1 MNNIF
6 KPYIRLPKNVYILFI
21 SRIIICIGSFVYPFV
36 TMLLTIKLGYNEKA
50 AGILLTIIIA
60 SGGLGLLLGG
70 KLSDKFGR
78 KKIIILFNLLSAFA
92 FIICAFISTSP
103 LVPYIILIANFFSM
117 GQLPAINAMI
127 TDITD
132 KETRKNAFSLI
143 YLGTN
148 IGIAISPIIAGFL
161 FNNYFTLIFL
171 LDAITTILAL
181 IPITLF
187 VKETLPSKDAMIKSD
202 IEDLEKAEKGN
213 VFVILFKKPV
223 LVIFAFVSIIYS
235 IVYAQYS
242 FGLPIYVNDIF
253 STKGPVVYGTI
264 MSVNAIVVV
273 TATLF
278 LIASMKKIRPIIN
291 IGISGLLY
299 AIGFGVIFFFE
310 LYYLLII
317 STIIWTLG
325 EIIHTVNTSVFV
337 ANHSPIS
344 HRGRFNAIITF
355 ITQSG
360 FAISPLLFGIFIKHY
375 GARSIWPLIFFLAI
389 FASLVMFGL
398 GLFEKARKRKLRN
411 NSLEK

>member
-1 MNNIF
+1 
-6 KPYIRLPKNVYILFI
+6 
-21 SRIIICIGSFVYPFV
+21 
-36 TMLLTIKLGYNEKA
+36 MLLTVKLGYNERVS
-50 AGILLTIIIA
+50 GILLTIIIA

-92 FIICAFISTSP
+92 FIICAFTSTSP

-132 KETRKNAFSLI
+132 KETRKNAFS
-143 YLGTN
+143 
-148 IGIAISPIIAGFL
+148 SPIIAGFL

-181 IPITLF
+181 IPIILF
-187 VKETLPSKDAMIKSD
+187 VKETLPSKDEMIKPD
-202 IEDLEKAEKGN
+202 IEDLEKAEKRN

-235 IVYAQYS
+235 MVYAQYS

-273 TATLF
+273 TTTLF
-278 LIASMKKIRPIIN
+278 LIASMKKIKPIIN

-299 AIGFGVIFFFE
+299 AIGFGVIFFSK

-325 EIIHTVNTSVFV
+325 EIINTVNTSVFI
-337 ANHSPIS
+337 ANHSPMS

-375 GARSIWPLIFFLAI
+375 GARSIWPLIFLLAI
-389 FASLVMFGL
+389 FASLIMFGL
-398 GLFEKARKRKLRN
+398 GLFEKARKRKLCN